1 MDGLGW
7 LTIAILVLIAIV
19 GVVAAFYDRT
29 RSKQIQKDLGKQHR
43 RPPDD
48 G

>member
-19 GVVAAFYDRT
+19 GVLAAFYDRT
-29 RSKQIQKDLGKQHR
+29 RSKQIEKDLRKQQ

-48 G
+48 S